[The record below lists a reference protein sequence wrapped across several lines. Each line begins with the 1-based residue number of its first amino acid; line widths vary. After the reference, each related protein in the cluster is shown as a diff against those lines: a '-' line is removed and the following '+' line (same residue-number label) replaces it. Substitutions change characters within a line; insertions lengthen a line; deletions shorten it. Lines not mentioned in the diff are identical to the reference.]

1 MTLSA
6 LGLPL
11 SLPSSFSNSHTTVRL
26 TSDLRKQSNICIS
39 LQNMKIII
47 KIRGTCGG
55 VESLLSTC
63 STKAPFFLFIRN
75 YSPEMSG
82 FADRKGEGGKTIP
95 LVFSFEQQQH
105 FSELKKAAKPLGK
118 QAECVKY
125 LGWKYLCLFLSCN
138 ACRFCC
144 VTAFCSMCAEE
155 RDLPSCSANPFAAS
169 ACEDTDSDH
178 LCLLHLSPRP
188 YQTQP
193 LPAVDYFFAFASFG
207 LYFKRAVCVS
217 WKNLLLRYLSRDLSP
232 SCSSPGSSNVTVLLQ
247 PVLSDPELYRKARG
261 TL

>member
-1 MTLSA
+1 MWDVWWC
-6 LGLPL
+6 GV
-11 SLPSSFSNSHTTVRL
+11 SLINRLHKSS
-26 TSDLRKQSNICIS
+26 
-39 LQNMKIII
+39 
-47 KIRGTCGG
+47 
-55 VESLLSTC
+55 
-63 STKAPFFLFIRN
+63 FFLFIRN

-155 RDLPSCSANPFAAS
+155 RDLPSCPPLCS
-169 ACEDTDSDH
+169 
-178 LCLLHLSPRP
+178 LCLWRHRFWPPMSLTPRP

-207 LYFKRAVCVS
+207 LYFKRTVCVS
-217 WKNLLLRYLSRDLSP
+217 
-232 SCSSPGSSNVTVLLQ
+232 
-247 PVLSDPELYRKARG
+247 
-261 TL
+261 

>member
-1 MTLSA
+1 MVVWSLSYQQA
-6 LGLPL
+6 PQ
-11 SLPSSFSNSHTTVRL
+11 
-26 TSDLRKQSNICIS
+26 K
-39 LQNMKIII
+39 
-47 KIRGTCGG
+47 
-55 VESLLSTC
+55 LL
-63 STKAPFFLFIRN
+63 FFLFIRN

-178 LCLLHLSPRP
+178 LCLLHLSPRS

-232 SCSSPGSSNVTVLLQ
+232 SCSSLGSSNVTVLLQ
-247 PVLSDPELYRKARG
+247 AWSCTEKPEEPYDGRRRR
-261 TL
+261 

>member
-47 KIRGTCGG
+47 KICGTCGG
-55 VESLLSTC
+55 VESLLSTG

-178 LCLLHLSPRP
+178 LCLLHPDH
-188 YQTQP
+188 T
-193 LPAVDYFFAFASFG
+193 
-207 LYFKRAVCVS
+207 KH
-217 WKNLLLRYLSRDLSP
+217 SP
-232 SCSSPGSSNVTVLLQ
+232 SQL
-247 PVLSDPELYRKARG
+247 
-261 TL
+261 